1 MRRSILI
8 ADDDDAVR
16 QVMRIALQQAG
27 YDVCEAT
34 NGAEAIRAVHAAP
47 FDLIITDVLMPER
60 DGLEMIMHVRR
71 RNPNIKVLAISGADN
86 ALFLANAAGLGATQV
101 LRKPFRVAALLALVA
116 DLLQVPARA

>member
-8 ADDDDAVR
+8 ADDDDAIR

-34 NGAEAIRAVHAAP
+34 NGAEAIRAMHATP
-47 FDLIITDVLMPER
+47 FDLVITDVLMPES

-71 RNPNIKVLAISGADN
+71 QNPNIKVLAISGADN

-101 LRKPFRVAALLALVA
+101 LRKPFRVSALLTLVA
-116 DLLQVPARA
+116 DLLPAPTRT

>member
-34 NGAEAIRAVHAAP
+34 NGAEAIRAMHAAP

-116 DLLQVPARA
+116 DLLQVPARN

>member
-34 NGAEAIRAVHAAP
+34 NGAEAIRAMHAAP

-116 DLLQVPARA
+116 DLLQIPART